1 LNYNLLNLLSMKNF
15 CFYLFLFF
23 LPQLFI
29 SQLKFPEF
37 LQGTWQVENKEQF
50 EHWDILNQTHLK
62 GYSYHNT
69 NSEIIVEE
77 YIEIKKIN
85 TKIIYTA
92 HVINQNSGKGVNF
105 TLIKAD
111 SSFVFE
117 NKQHYFPKKL
127 IYKKINANKIQ
138 VTVGDNKNNRV
149 TYFMNKTNNTNT
161 VNDTSIKN
169 KNYNAQLAN
178 TLGADNYGM
187 KNYILVLLKTGEN
200 INPNEDFK
208 NKSYEG
214 HFKNIDKL
222 LNDKKLII
230 VGPINKNENN
240 YRGLFILDV
249 DNFTIAEQL
258 LNDDSAI
265 KNGYL
270 SYELYNWYGSAALPG
285 NLEISDKI
293 WKIKP

>member
-1 LNYNLLNLLSMKNF
+1 MKSF
-15 CFYLFLFF
+15 SLFLFL

-62 GYSYHNT
+62 GYSYHKT
-69 NSEIIVEE
+69 NSEFIVEE

-92 HVINQNSGKGVNF
+92 HVINQNNGKGVDF
-105 TLIKAD
+105 KLTQAD
-111 SSFVFE
+111 SSYVFE

-127 IYKKINANKIQ
+127 IYKKINADKIY

-149 TYFMNKTNNTNT
+149 SYFMNKISNTSRL
-161 VNDTSIKN
+161 NDTSIKN

-200 INPNEDFK
+200 INPNEDLK

-222 LNDKKLII
+222 INDKKLII

-249 DNFTIAEQL
+249 DDFTSAEQL
-258 LNDDSAI
+258 ISNDAAI

-270 SYELYNWYGSAALPG
+270 SYELYNWYGSAALPK